1 MGLFDY
7 TARPRFYALDAD
19 YRIEVDYV
27 AADAITGVPAHVAPL
42 DVVDYDGHEASNED
56 VFALASSLRGY
67 NGDDIE
73 DALDALLGYA
83 LDLDAAERNVTIAQA
98 FDADE
103 PVPFVPVD
111 NDEPRDPE
119 APDAWRMD
127 DDSCDAFAAEFAEFQ
142 RQSLTGRVL
151 RALDRAAG
159 GSR

>member
-1 MGLFDY
+1 MKFDD

-27 AADAITGVPAHVAPL
+27 AANAATGIPAHVAPL

-67 NGDDIE
+67 DGDDIE

-83 LDLDAAERNVTIAQA
+83 LDLDLDATERNVTIAQGY
-98 FDADE
+98 DADE

-111 NDEPRDPE
+111 NDERDPE

-127 DDSCDAFAAEFAEFQ
+127 DDGVDAFAAEFAEFQ

>member
-1 MGLFDY
+1 MGTYDY
-7 TARPRFYALDAD
+7 RARPRYYQLDAD
-19 YRIEVDYV
+19 YRLEVDYV
-27 AADAITGVPAHVAPL
+27 AADAITGVPAHIAPL
-42 DVVDYDGHEASNED
+42 DVVDYDDAEVSAETL
-56 VFALASSLRGY
+56 FELALELRGY
-67 NGDDIE
+67 DGDDVE

-83 LDLDAAERNVTIAQA
+83 LDLDAAERNVTIAQT

-111 NDEPRDPE
+111 NDEHDPE

-142 RQSLTGRVL
+142 RKSLTGRVL

>member
-27 AADAITGVPAHVAPL
+27 AANAATGIPAHVAPL

-67 NGDDIE
+67 DGDDIE

-83 LDLDAAERNVTIAQA
+83 LELDAAERNVTAA
-98 FDADE
+98 DVCDDE

-111 NDEPRDPE
+111 YDDERDPE
-119 APDAWRMD
+119 APTAWHMD
-127 DDSCDAFAAEFAEFQ
+127 DDSCDAFAAEFAELQ
-142 RQSLTGRVL
+142 RQSLTAKML
-151 RALDRAAG
+151 RSLDRAAG

>member
-1 MGLFDY
+1 MGTFND

-27 AADAITGVPAHVAPL
+27 AANAATGIPAHVAPL

-67 NGDDIE
+67 DGDDVDAFAIE
-73 DALDALLGYA
+73 LDAL
-83 LDLDAAERNVTIAQA
+83 
-98 FDADE
+98 
-103 PVPFVPVD
+103 
-111 NDEPRDPE
+111 
-119 APDAWRMD
+119 
-127 DDSCDAFAAEFAEFQ
+127 Q

>member
-27 AADAITGVPAHVAPL
+27 AADDVTGIPAHVAPL

-67 NGDDIE
+67 DGDDIE

-83 LDLDAAERNVTIAQA
+83 LELDAAERNATLADVC
-98 FDADE
+98 DDE

-111 NDEPRDPE
+111 YDDAHDPE
-119 APDAWRMD
+119 APDAWHMD
-127 DDSCDAFAAEFAEFQ
+127 DEGVDAFAAEFAEFQ
-142 RQSLTGRVL
+142 RQSITAKTL
-151 RALDRAAG
+151 RAARRAAG
-159 GSR
+159 AR